1 MLMRSRRRFC
11 SSGHSMFR
19 TKSRFALVAGCVLVA
34 ACSGQPHGT
43 PTRVIIPRG
52 ANFGQATDSLA
63 KAKLVGWPKVFRMYG
78 RLTGGDRNIKPG
90 TYLLKPGTPWSDI
103 VSALNGGHGLV
114 NTITIPEGWDLSQ
127 ITPQLARTLK
137 VPADSVRAAMRDT
150 ALLARLDIPNPTL
163 EGYVFPD
170 TYAFPLGTTARQA
183 VREMV
188 FAFER
193 RWKPDWDSSLADLK
207 INRNDLVTMASIVE
221 REARVPEERPVIAA
235 VYYNRL
241 RRGMLLQ
248 ADPTIQYALGHHV
261 GRVLYKDLE
270 VASPYNT
277 YIHKGL
283 PPGPIASPGVASLAA
298 AAHPASVPYLYFVA
312 SRDGHHEFR
321 TTLQEHTTAIRQVRA
336 TLPSRK
342 TKPLMLAS
350 AATNT
355 TAGSVSPSAAKPESR
370 TASKT
375 PAKIIAGKTPARTTG
390 KVTVKPA
397 SNLTTPVSMATVKP
411 TSKSTVKPASK
422 TTVKPTSKTTVKPT
436 PKKSIK
442 RTATTKRHVPAHTVF
457 LAR

>member
-1 MLMRSRRRFC
+1 
-11 SSGHSMFR
+11 MFR
-19 TKSRFALVAGCVLVA
+19 TDLRFALVAGCVFVA
-34 ACSGQPHGT
+34 ACSGEPHGA
-43 PTRVIIPRG
+43 PARVIIPRG
-52 ANFGQATDSLA
+52 ASFGQATDSLA
-63 KAKLVGWPKVFRMYG
+63 KAKLVGWPKMFRLYG
-78 RLTGGDRNIKPG
+78 RLMGGDRNIKPG

-137 VPADSVRAAMRDT
+137 VPADSVRAAMGDT

-193 RWKPDWDSSLADLK
+193 RWKPDWDSSLTELK

-241 RRGMLLQ
+241 RKGMLLQ
-248 ADPTIQYALGHHV
+248 ADPTIQFALGHHV
-261 GRVLYKDLE
+261 GRVLYKDLA

-277 YIHKGL
+277 YTHKGL

-321 TTLQEHTTAIRQVRA
+321 VTLQEHTSAIRQVRA

-350 AATNT
+350 AATTPT
-355 TAGSVSPSAAKPESR
+355 TRSAAKTGSAPAAR

-375 PAKIIAGKTPARTTG
+375 PAKTTARRTTA
-390 KVTVKPA
+390 K
-397 SNLTTPVSMATVKP
+397 TTTRKTAAKT
-411 TSKSTVKPASK
+411 TSKVSAKSASK
-422 TTVKPTSKTTVKPT
+422 TTVKPTA
-436 PKKSIK
+436 KKSAK
-442 RTATTKRHVPAHTVF
+442 STTTTKKLTTTRTHTTQ
-457 LAR
+457 